1 MTDIQLF
8 VHCHGEPGIT
18 FNHPFQEKTL
28 LRTAIP
34 NWASHSLGA
43 KPQHQASGASQALQC
58 TSLQSQCSHSEDA
71 KFLLPPPLLW
81 YQGRRDATFSCSWGR
96 GERWERTTD
105 ATLEPQQFILTA
117 SPMTACGV
125 SACFAHSVLLS
136 APGQFH
142 SRHLCR
148 VLENALL

>member
-71 KFLLPPPLLW
+71 KFLLPPTSPL
-81 YQGRRDATFSCSWGR
+81 
-96 GERWERTTD
+96 
-105 ATLEPQQFILTA
+105 
-117 SPMTACGV
+117 V
-125 SACFAHSVLLS
+125 SGQKRCHLLMLL
-136 APGQFH
+136 GQ
-142 SRHLCR
+142 R
-148 VLENALL
+148 